1 MTGGHDKRVARYH
14 HVLRQPATAT
24 PQGQTT
30 HVTVTSLNENSFRI
44 VFLHPSTHTL
54 PAANSS
60 SRKTSAPVCVLKA
73 GALKAL
79 RAADCL
85 VCVTSH
91 LLATARSEAPAVKR
105 TTYCK
110 KISIPG
116 RRSRF
121 SEVTFP
127 WFGSGRTGRIPS
139 NRRNLDIDSVDK
151 LDLESVSQPTR
162 FFLSFCVLL

>member
-1 MTGGHDKRVARYH
+1 M
-14 HVLRQPATAT
+14 
-24 PQGQTT
+24 
-30 HVTVTSLNENSFRI
+30 
-44 VFLHPSTHTL
+44 
-54 PAANSS
+54 
-60 SRKTSAPVCVLKA
+60 CVLKA

-139 NRRNLDIDSVDK
+139 NRRDLDIDSVDK
-151 LDLESVSQPTR
+151 LDLESVSQPTC
-162 FFLSFCVLL
+162 FLLLFLRPPLIIIDNDEEKKKKNLYFIVSPLWNPEWILCRDAMQPIFPTTSPKI